1 MKMIR
6 NYCQWDTRDRDILT
20 TFTTTYEEHKETLI
34 DVIDDLTRYSYIA
47 KLRIT
52 SFMLQDEI

>member
-52 SFMLQDEI
+52 SFMLQGEI